1 MNTDPTRPGQT
12 PAGEPTG
19 RTTNRPADQPTPIGE
34 GLAPVEDRLR
44 SALDADARSIAPGDR
59 LAAILTD
66 AHAGTGTTAGSASN
80 RHHRWVLPAAAA
92 AAAVLVAGTVWAVNR
107 PPSQTPLVIGASTAV
122 GTPEPTPSA
131 ARSSAATSVPTQTA
145 PRPSAPPATSTPA
158 PPTKSGGSP
167 VTASASVPVYYLG
180 PVAGVSGPLR
190 LFREFVA
197 AQVLSPSVPSGNALA
212 ALRLAMGPAPAGSR
226 YHSAWTGV
234 TAEAVTRGERL
245 ITVRLSKGTQDASP
259 LATEQLVWTV
269 QAALGA
275 GLPVRFELA
284 DGGTEVSPGHPAS
297 STYTRPADPIAVLD
311 QVAPIWVD
319 EPARGASVPA
329 GRPLTVEGVA
339 STFEANVEWELL
351 RDGRR
356 VDSGFTTAAEAA
368 PARATYRFTTK
379 KPLASGTYT
388 LRVFESSAQD
398 GSTAAEQTLAVT
410 AR

>member
-12 PAGEPTG
+12 PAEEPTG
-19 RTTNRPADQPTPIGE
+19 GTTSRPTDQPTPIGE

-44 SALDADARSIAPGDR
+44 RALDADARSIAPGDR

-66 AHAGTGTTAGSASN
+66 AHSGPGTTAGSAPD

-122 GTPEPTPSA
+122 GTSAPTPS

-145 PRPSAPPATSTPA
+145 PRPSAPSATSTPA
-158 PPTKSGGSP
+158 PPTKGAGAP

-180 PVAGVSGPLR
+180 PVAGASGPLR

-197 AQVLSPSVPSGNALA
+197 AQVPSPSAPSGNALA

-234 TAEAVTRGERL
+234 TADAVTRGERL

-275 GLPVRFELA
+275 ALPVRFELA

-297 STYTRPADPIAVLD
+297 ATYTRPSDPIAVLD

-319 EPARGASVPA
+319 EPARGTTVPV
-329 GRPLTVEGVA
+329 GRPLSVKGVA

-356 VDSGFTTAAEAA
+356 VDSGFTTATEAA

-388 LRVFESSAQD
+388 LRVFESSAKD
-398 GSTAAEQTLAVT
+398 GSTAAEQTLTVT